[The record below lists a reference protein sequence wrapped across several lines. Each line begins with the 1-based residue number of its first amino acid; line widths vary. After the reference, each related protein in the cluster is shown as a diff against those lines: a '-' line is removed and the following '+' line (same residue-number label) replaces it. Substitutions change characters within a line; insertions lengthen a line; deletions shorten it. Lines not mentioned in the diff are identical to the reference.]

1 MITHALRRT
10 SSKRQGKSGKHII
23 LLGNLGS
30 NNLISKDY
38 SNTYNINVASSIF
51 QGGDK
56 QLSAALSY
64 DGGYQIINKI
74 WGIGLTRDYGNT
86 WEDIKFDGEI
96 VDKVDMSS
104 SGRYILV
111 ALSDNILKYT
121 NDLGETWKEIGVANT
136 SGSLR
141 SLFISGNGKY
151 QFVSFYGTGG
161 ASVSDYYSENYGYTW
176 NTTTNYFIKNN
187 SNYYIYSSFDGKVMI
202 TSQNI
207 SCDYGATYSDLK
219 ITDSTYY
226 PSKF

>member
-30 NNLISKDY
+30 NDLISKDY

-64 DGGYQIINKI
+64 DGRYQIINKI

-86 WEDIKFDGEI
+86 WEDIKFDDEI
-96 VDKVDMSS
+96 VNKVDMSS

-111 ALSDNILKYT
+111 ALRDNILKY
-121 NDLGETWKEIGVANT
+121 N
-136 SGSLR
+136 
-141 SLFISGNGKY
+141 
-151 QFVSFYGTGG
+151 
-161 ASVSDYYSENYGYTW
+161 
-176 NTTTNYFIKNN
+176 
-187 SNYYIYSSFDGKVMI
+187 
-202 TSQNI
+202 
-207 SCDYGATYSDLK
+207 
-219 ITDSTYY
+219 
-226 PSKF
+226 